1 MFRDISGDI
10 LAHWMDL
17 LNTEGWIPR
26 QVLLVLLIVMDRF
39 FKSFHKASIILKLSK
54 VKVCSN

>member
-39 FKSFHKASIILKLSK
+39 LNLFIKLPLF
-54 VKVCSN
+54 

>member
-39 FKSFHKASIILKLSK
+39 FKSFHKASIILKLS
-54 VKVCSN
+54 

>member
-1 MFRDISGDI
+1 VNVCRDISADI

-26 QVLLVLLIVMDRF
+26 SAVAIFGKDKIRF
-39 FKSFHKASIILKLSK
+39 EIPIINS
-54 VKVCSN
+54 